1 MKERQ
6 HIYYFDYL
14 RIIAAICV
22 IFMHTA
28 AGPLRGEVDL
38 DWQFM
43 NIITSF
49 AFTAVPLFF
58 MMSGYLLISSE
69 KTADISVL
77 MKKRLPRLVLPLCGW
92 TVVAILWSMFLARD
106 FSPVSLYNRI
116 LTSFHSPASAHLW
129 YMYTLI
135 AVYLISPVISG
146 GIRALDKKGKIF
158 VAILAFLPTFKL
170 IAMLLLPTAV
180 DQFLNFDFIT
190 KLEFFSGYLCPF
202 IIGYALGSLEKKISN
217 WILVPSAVVVWVIII
232 IGTYV
237 RTVETGQYNQAYQ
250 HQAAGFEVLLASILF
265 LIFKQNF
272 NKQSWFT
279 KRIPLVP
286 LSLPIYLM
294 HNILLSMMFSV
305 GFSNSNIIKILFM
318 TFLNLVICFF
328 VMKTVA
334 TIKPLCF
341 IATGMPYKEACNTC
355 NWVYTYR
362 WIKEA
367 LSKRK
372 Q

>member
-1 MKERQ
+1 MKEKQ

-14 RIIAAICV
+14 RIIAAV
-22 IFMHTA
+22 SVVFMHTV
-28 AGPLRGEVDL
+28 AGPIRGAVDL

-43 NIITSF
+43 NVLTSF

-58 MMSGYLLISSE
+58 MMSGYLLVSSE
-69 KTADISVL
+69 KTSDVSVL
-77 MKKRLPRLVLPLCGW
+77 LKKRLPRLVLPLCGW
-92 TVVAILWSMFLARD
+92 TVVAVLWSMFLARD
-106 FSPVSLYNRI
+106 FSLVSLHDRLVSS
-116 LTSFHSPASAHLW
+116 LTSPASAHLW

-135 AVYLISPVISG
+135 AVYLISPIISG
-146 GIRALDKKGKIF
+146 GIRSLDKKGKIF
-158 VAILAFLPTFKL
+158 VAILAALPSVKL
-170 IAMLLLPTAV
+170 IAMILLPTYI
-180 DQFLNFDFIT
+180 DRYLNFDFIT
-190 KLEFFSGYLCPF
+190 KLEFFSGHLCTF
-202 IIGYALGSLEKKISN
+202 VIGYMLGSINKKISN
-217 WILVPSAVVVWVIII
+217 WILIPSAVVVLGIITV
-232 IGTYV
+232 GTYL
-237 RTVETGQYNQAYQ
+237 RTVETGQYNQMYQ
-250 HQAAGFEVLLASILF
+250 HQAAGFEVLLAALLF

-305 GFSNSNIIKILFM
+305 GFSNSNIFNVLFM
-318 TFLNLVICFF
+318 TVENVLICFF

-334 TIKPLCF
+334 TIKPICF

-367 LSKRK
+367 VLKRK
-372 Q
+372 